1 MNSIR
6 WSVARRK
13 FWSNYIVYWH
23 FCIWFI
29 AWFRGMNITEVLLSY
44 HTSDGH
50 LWHSNSTPQPKI
62 WDQFCTQ
69 QLETRVIFKIKT
81 KNEKEEIII
90 EIEIIMYI
98 VKWTEQKMYFLYMLW
113 YFTRRNNT
121 WINQKW
127 NPDFHYQVPDQNRP
141 HISELPNRIT
151 SNEDTPLQYILVI
164 SIRAH
169 KNIMY
174 KIQCNERR

>member
-6 WSVARRK
+6 WSIAGRK
-13 FWSNYIVYWH
+13 FWSNCIVYWH

-50 LWHSNSTPQPKI
+50 LWHSNSTPQAKI
-62 WDQFCTQ
+62 WDQLCTQ
-69 QLETRVIFKIKT
+69 QLETRVIFKNKT

-90 EIEIIMYI
+90 EIEIMMYT
-98 VKWTEQKMYFLYMLW
+98 VKWTEQKMYFCICCDMLR
-113 YFTRRNNT
+113 RRNNT

-141 HISELPNRIT
+141 HISEFSNRIT

-169 KNIMY
+169 KKHY
-174 KIQCNERR
+174 VQDTV

>member
-1 MNSIR
+1 
-6 WSVARRK
+6 
-13 FWSNYIVYWH
+13 
-23 FCIWFI
+23 
-29 AWFRGMNITEVLLSY
+29 
-44 HTSDGH
+44 
-50 LWHSNSTPQPKI
+50 
-62 WDQFCTQ
+62 
-69 QLETRVIFKIKT
+69 VIFKIKT

-169 KNIMY
+169 KKHY
-174 KIQCNERR
+174 VQDTV